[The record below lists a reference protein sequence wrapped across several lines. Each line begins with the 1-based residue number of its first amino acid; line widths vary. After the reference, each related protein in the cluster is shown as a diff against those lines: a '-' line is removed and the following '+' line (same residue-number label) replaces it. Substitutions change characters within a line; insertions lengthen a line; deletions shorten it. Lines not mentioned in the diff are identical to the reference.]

1 MTYSPDNPSDLSVVE
16 QKELLV
22 GLLSQV
28 PNRVF
33 PLSLAQRR
41 LWFLD
46 QLRPGNPACNV
57 PFGLRLRGYLI
68 PGALELSVRRL
79 IQRHE
84 ILRTRFETESGHPV
98 QAVAAES
105 VIKIPFIDLVGMLTS
120 DRHSEAHTIGMEEAR
135 LP

>member
-1 MTYSPDNPSDLSVVE
+1 MTDQTHNPPDLSMAE
-16 QKELLV
+16 QRELLV
-22 GLLSQV
+22 GLLTQEAK
-28 PNRVF
+28 RVF
-33 PLSLAQRR
+33 PLSLAQQR

-46 QLRPGNPACNV
+46 QLHPGNPACNV

-98 QAVAAES
+98 QAVAEES

-120 DRHSEAHTIGMEEAR
+120 DRHWE
-135 LP
+135 